1 MTETVLNDRVTHGL
15 RAQFN
20 QARVDAILS
29 QAETMF
35 QESAYRSGNKEPTP
49 AEPYELFESGWIDR
63 ALEFL
68 GFGRWAIGRPK
79 QLPSVEPLSR
89 GSQPR
94 LARHVARSSLRIEPV
109 AQSVVSL
116 FEAHLPRSIEGLR
129 FPQNPWENAIEYHNL
144 LIIGEQGS
152 GKTTLARTLAL
163 ALKQRYGDSSTFCG
177 IQVGG
182 LGALLE
188 YGTRVHGSVW
198 FLVGEDLTLSRIPRQ
213 FVSAFFQVRSLIM
226 ARTGLNRGLVVT
238 AFNSHTLFGIE
249 RNLRTTFNMLI
260 LKSIPANPY
269 DRGLLKRYFDAT
281 LLDWLEAHGSI
292 EDALVWDRF
301 HPHGIIAKVSLPSTN
316 ALTEIVATG
325 NATGFKWWWGL
336 LFPLVYLT
344 AIAGI
349 LLGWW

>member
-1 MTETVLNDRVTHGL
+1 MNP
-15 RAQFN
+15 QF
-20 QARVDAILS
+20 AAPI
-29 QAETMF
+29 E
-35 QESAYRSGNKEPTP
+35 RSGSIRVESVVD
-49 AEPYELFESGWIDR
+49 LFER
-63 ALEFL
+63 
-68 GFGRWAIGRPK
+68 
-79 QLPSVEPLSR
+79 
-89 GSQPR
+89 
-94 LARHVARSSLRIEPV
+94 
-109 AQSVVSL
+109 
-116 FEAHLPRSIEGLR
+116 HLPRSIGALR
-129 FPQNPWENAIEYHNL
+129 NASAPWENAIEYHNL

-188 YGTRVHGSVW
+188 YGTRVQASVW

-226 ARTGLNRGLVVT
+226 ARTGLQRGLVVT
-238 AFNSHTLFGIE
+238 SFNSHTFFGIE

-260 LKSIPANPY
+260 LKSIPTNPY
-269 DRGLLKRYFDAT
+269 DRGLLKRYFHAT
-281 LLDWLEAHGSI
+281 LLDWLEAHGGI
-292 EDALVWDRF
+292 EDALVWDRY
-301 HPHGIIAKVSLPSTN
+301 HPHGIPAKVSLPHSNT
-316 ALTEIVATG
+316 LTDIVATG
-325 NATGFKWWWGL
+325 NPTGFKWWWGL